1 MQQAAKTKTST
12 GQVVVLVVIA
22 VLLAIGYVALD
33 FYSAGEKNA
42 TTVESRGLRIIQGLT
57 RYKIEAGA
65 YPDALSKLQ
74 PKFLEALPVC
84 PNGAAFAYQ
93 LAGAEFTLR
102 CDSVIFRTKPYG
114 YDSRTKSWG
123 G

>member
-1 MQQAAKTKTST
+1 MQQAAKTKTSS
-12 GQVVVLVVIA
+12 GQIVVLVVIA

-33 FYSAGEKNA
+33 FYSAGERNA

-57 RYKIEAGA
+57 GYKLEAGS
-65 YPDALSKLQ
+65 YPDALAKLQ
-74 PKFLEALPVC
+74 PKFLESVPVC
-84 PNGAAFAYQ
+84 PNGAAFGYQ

-102 CDSVIFRTKPYG
+102 CESVIFRTKPYG
-114 YDSRTKSWG
+114 YDSRSKLWG

>member
-1 MQQAAKTKTST
+1 MQQAAKTKTSA
-12 GQVVVLVVIA
+12 GQIIVLVVIA

-42 TTVESRGLRIIQGLT
+42 TTVESRGLQIIQGLT
-57 RYKIEAGA
+57 RFKLEGGA
-65 YPDALSKLQ
+65 YPDSLAKLQ
-74 PKFLEALPVC
+74 PKFIETIPVC
-84 PNGAAFAYQ
+84 PNGSAFIYQ
-93 LAGAEFTLR
+93 LTGTEFTLR

-114 YDSRTKSWG
+114 YDSKNRSWG

>member
-12 GQVVVLVVIA
+12 GQVVGLVVIA

-57 RYKIEAGA
+57 RYKLESGA
-65 YPDALSKLQ
+65 YPDALAKLQ
-74 PKFLEALPVC
+74 PKFLEAVPVC
-84 PNGAAFAYQ
+84 PNGSAFAYQ

-102 CDSVIFRTKPYG
+102 CDAVIFRTKPYG
-114 YDSRTKSWG
+114 YESKSKAWSG
-123 G
+123 